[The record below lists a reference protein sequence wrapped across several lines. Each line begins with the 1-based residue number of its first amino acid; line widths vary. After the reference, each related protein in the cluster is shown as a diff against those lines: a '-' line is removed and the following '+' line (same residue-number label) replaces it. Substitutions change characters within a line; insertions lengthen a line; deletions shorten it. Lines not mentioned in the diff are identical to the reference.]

1 MKVNPDS
8 VSPMSMHVE
17 SPAVNPVSVGM
28 SGSGS
33 PSTST
38 GSPLSVDSDNS
49 YELSSIGRYTN
60 TKSYA
65 TSAATNEEDLLSF
78 SKWFS

>member
-8 VSPMSMHVE
+8 ASPMNMQVE
-17 SPAVNPVSVGM
+17 SPAVNPIGM
-28 SGSGS
+28 SSSGS
-33 PSTST
+33 PSTGT

-49 YELSSIGRYTN
+49 YELNSAGRYSD
-60 TKSYA
+60 TKSYS
-65 TSAATNEEDLLSF
+65 TQAASEEDLLSF

>member
-8 VSPMSMHVE
+8 VSSMSMHVE
-17 SPAVNPVSVGM
+17 SPAVNPVGM

-49 YELSSIGRYTN
+49 YELNSIGRYSD